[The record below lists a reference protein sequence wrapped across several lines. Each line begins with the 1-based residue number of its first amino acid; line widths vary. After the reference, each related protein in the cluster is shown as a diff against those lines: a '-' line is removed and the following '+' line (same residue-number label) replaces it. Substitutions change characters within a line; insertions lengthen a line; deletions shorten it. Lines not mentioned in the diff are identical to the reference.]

1 MIIRYRQCHTSQL
14 TDDEKDTLF
23 DMLFVGFEGDFTR
36 DDFEHALGGMHV
48 LAYDQHRIV
57 GHVAIIQR
65 HMAINDKPISV
76 GYVEAMAVLESYRR
90 QGIGR
95 ELMSMTNTIIGN
107 CYQLGLLSASDE
119 GFHLYQSLGWKVWK
133 GSLFELRQGAYVRSE
148 GEEGGVMGWSRD
160 NSIEFTESL
169 YCDFRGGDQ
178 W

>member
-1 MIIRYRQCHTSQL
+1 MTHNYWVACVYTRPNLKQPKSELELNLIRLSFQSVFADPLVKHGIAFLSA
-14 TDDEKDTLF
+14 
-23 DMLFVGFEGDFTR
+23 FV
-36 DDFEHALGGMHV
+36 
-48 LAYDQHRIV
+48 DQIV
-57 GHVAIIQR
+57 IQS
-65 HMAINDKPISV
+65 AN
-76 GYVEAMAVLESYRR
+76 R

-95 ELMSMTNTIIGN
+95 ELMSMTNTIINN

-133 GSLFELRQGAYVRSE
+133 GTLFELCQGAYIRSE

-160 NSIEFTESL
+160 NSVEFTESL